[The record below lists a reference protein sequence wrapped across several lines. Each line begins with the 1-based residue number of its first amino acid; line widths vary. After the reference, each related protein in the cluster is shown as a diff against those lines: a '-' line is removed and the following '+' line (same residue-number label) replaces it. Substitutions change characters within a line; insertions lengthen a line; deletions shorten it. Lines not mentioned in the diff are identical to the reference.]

1 MRWSLLAVLVV
12 VCVRTAGGELERN
25 FTAHLNK
32 WQKNPPQARISVKMS
47 KADIQRRRDGHIAA
61 LKKFAPYILDE
72 YAAVDRI
79 MKWRSGTCMDIQ
91 IFGTVKPAAHECT
104 SWVLMP
110 ELTGGRSLL
119 LHKNRDSSSSNI
131 VAQQRAVSGRKR
143 WVGIGDFGALGTNMG
158 INEKALAVVMN
169 NADKTNENSDAGLG
183 TTFIARILLENCSN
197 ADEAVKLLE
206 KIIAEKAY
214 THGKNG
220 SIWFIADPGNVWLVE
235 NNAEHIVAKPIYSG
249 MAIRANAWD
258 YPEILPYSMF
268 KPSEIS
274 ENNQR
279 EYAVRHFLFNLN
291 DVLHRGASV
300 ELMAEASRIRKIKD
314 APESYPLCGP
324 LTNSA
329 ATFVID
335 QEFPEVLSYI
345 VCAFGPPDHTL
356 YLPVPLMLTGVPEQ
370 LADGTNP
377 DKAFKR
383 FAKKMPWKSDDEV
396 RVCEAKLN
404 SRYRKALADAR
415 RIMRRSKNRAQA
427 AAVLNTA
434 FRENC
439 KEYLSATE

>member
-1 MRWSLLAVLVV
+1 MRWSLLAVLLGIGIQA
-12 VCVRTAGGELERN
+12 AGSELERN
-25 FTAHLNK
+25 FISHLAK
-32 WQKNPPQARISVKMS
+32 WQKNPPQARISDKMA
-47 KADIQRRRDGHIAA
+47 KTDIQRRRDGHIEA

-72 YAAVDRI
+72 YAAVDLA
-79 MKWRSGTCMDIQ
+79 MKWRKGTCMDIQ

-104 SWVLMP
+104 SWVIMP

-119 LHKNRDSSSSNI
+119 LHKNRDSSSRSI

-143 WVGIGDFGALGTNMG
+143 WIGLGDFGALGTNMG

-169 NADKTNENSDAGLG
+169 NADKTNENNDVGLG
-183 TTFIARILLENCSN
+183 TTFIASILLENCSD
-197 ADEAVKLLE
+197 AAEAVKLLE

-214 THGKNG
+214 THGRSG

-235 NNAEHIVAKPIYSG
+235 NNAEHIIAKPVYSG

-258 YPEILPYSMF
+258 HPEMLPYSLF

-279 EYAVRHFLFNLN
+279 EYAVRNFLFNLN
-291 DVLHRGASV
+291 DILHKGV
-300 ELMAEASRIRKIKD
+300 TTELVAEASRIRKLKD
-314 APESYPLCGP
+314 APECYPLCGP

-335 QEFPEVLSYI
+335 QEFPEVLSYA
-345 VCAFGPPDHTL
+345 VCAFGPPNHTL
-356 YLPVPLMLTGVPEQ
+356 YLPVPLMLTSFPEQ

-383 FAKKMPWKSDDEV
+383 FDNKMPWKNDDEV
-396 RVCEAKLN
+396 RALEAKLN

-415 RIMRRSKNRAQA
+415 QIMRRSKNIAQA